1 MSGQVATDHAPEHEH
16 SHSASARP
24 LSITLFTPAGAVSK
38 VALIRR
44 AKAVLQQAGCTV
56 HVDEAAGLKRMRFG
70 GTDEERLAAFER
82 VAADPSEIA
91 LATRGGYGMTRLLPH
106 LNYRKLAKSGKRWA
120 GMSDM
125 TAFSLAML
133 AKAGAVTWSS
143 PLACDQLSRE
153 VVDEVT
159 LDCFLEAMRGEL
171 EAVGFRCGTAQV
183 KGLDR
188 KGVLWGGNL
197 TVLCSMLGTPY
208 LPQIKGGIL
217 FVEDVNEHPY
227 RIERM
232 LLQLHQAGILG
243 AQKAVLLGHFTNFKP
258 SPNDRG
264 YRLKTAIE
272 HVASQ
277 TRVPILTGLPVGH
290 VDTVVTLPIGREVR
304 LMVQER
310 DAFLVW
316 EHHHE

>member
-1 MSGQVATDHAPEHEH
+1 
-16 SHSASARP
+16 
-24 LSITLFTPAGAVSK
+24 
-38 VALIRR
+38 
-44 AKAVLQQAGCTV
+44 
-56 HVDEAAGLKRMRFG
+56 
-70 GTDEERLAAFER
+70 
-82 VAADPSEIA
+82 
-91 LATRGGYGMTRLLPH
+91 
-106 LNYRKLAKSGKRWA
+106 
-120 GMSDM
+120 
-125 TAFSLAML
+125 
-133 AKAGAVTWSS
+133 
-143 PLACDQLSRE
+143 
-153 VVDEVT
+153 
-159 LDCFLEAMRGEL
+159 
-171 EAVGFRCGTAQV
+171 
-183 KGLDR
+183 
-188 KGVLWGGNL
+188 
-197 TVLCSMLGTPY
+197 
-208 LPQIKGGIL
+208 
-217 FVEDVNEHPY
+217 
-227 RIERM
+227 M